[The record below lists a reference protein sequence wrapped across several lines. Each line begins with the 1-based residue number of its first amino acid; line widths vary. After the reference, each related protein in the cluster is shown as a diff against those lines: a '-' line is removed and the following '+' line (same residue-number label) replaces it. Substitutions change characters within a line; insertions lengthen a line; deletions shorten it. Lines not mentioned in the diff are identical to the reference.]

1 MILQV
6 IKNSIISS
14 NLTDDDLLN
23 GINCLNIEI
32 DDSCFPESNKIYK
45 IIKINNRIYNDL
57 LCKIYD
63 KEPKSLITIINKLN
77 VEGEKAKNCGTLKA
91 LPLFLFKTSYKNKM
105 SYAVI
110 MRKVRGDRFDKIRFK
125 REYENLSLLSKL
137 KLCYQLAIA
146 MQVLTEISIIHGDFG
161 FDNMVI
167 DISDEDDPN
176 FYIIDFDLGSATDKM
191 FIPPGASK
199 DQNEF
204 IPFEIWQK
212 KLNGDDINVDRNAE
226 NWTIAA
232 AIHCILFSF
241 SYYFFVN
248 SIVDYKKY
256 ITDKNNKW
264 PYIEKS
270 SIYFRKDNSY
280 SYDKYLQ
287 KFELLSPEFQ
297 EKLSTVF
304 QKGFLEPDYRYTPTQ
319 WRKYIFD
326 ELLTNKNLSNSTFED
341 KSYINTFEE
350 SEDKYKKAIELNPK
364 DAEAHNNLGVLYY
377 NQNKFKEAEY
387 EYKKA
392 IELNPNHA
400 GAHNNLGGL
409 YYTQKKF
416 KEAEYE
422 FKKAIKLDPDFAVAH
437 YNLGAL
443 YYTHK
448 KFKEAEYTFKKVIEL
463 NPINA
468 NAHFAL
474 GNLYFN
480 QNKFIEAEYEIKKA
494 IELKHDYA
502 EAHCNLGVLYSN
514 QNKLIEAEYEYE
526 KALKINPDYA
536 EAHYNLGVLYS
547 NQNKLIE
554 AEYEYK
560 KALKI
565 NPDYAEAHYNLG
577 ELYSKQNKL
586 KEAEYEYKR
595 AIELNPNYTEA
606 HVGLCLL
613 YFNKNKFKELE
624 HEFKKVIELNPNYF
638 DLSQI
643 HKILG
648 LLYVNQNK
656 FKEAE
661 YEFKKAIELNP
672 EDVEAHNYLGVL
684 YYNQNKFKEAE
695 YEYKRAIE
703 LKHDYAEAHH
713 NLGNLFI
720 VLGNKNDAKKEL
732 FLAREIFIKEGK
744 FDLVK
749 KIDEDIKN
757 YLK

>member
-1 MILQV
+1 MIIQI

-14 NLTDDDLLN
+14 NLTNDNLLN
-23 GINCLNIEI
+23 GVNCDKIEI
-32 DDSCFPESNKIYK
+32 EDSPISDSNKIYK
-45 IIKINNRIYNDL
+45 IKKINNRIYDDL

-63 KEPKSLITIINKLN
+63 EEPKSLITIINKLN
-77 VEGEKAKNCGTLKA
+77 VEGEKAKNCETLKA
-91 LPLFLFKTSYKNKM
+91 LPLFLFKISYKNKI
-105 SYAVI
+105 SYAVLI
-110 MRKVRGDRFDKIRFK
+110 RKVRGDRFDKIRFK
-125 REYENLSLLSKL
+125 KEYENLSLLSKL

-146 MQVLTEISIIHGDFG
+146 MQVLREISIIHGDFG

-167 DISDEDDPN
+167 DISDEDNPN

-212 KLNGDDINVDRNAE
+212 KLNGDDINIDRNAE

-248 SIVDYKKY
+248 SIIDYKKY
-256 ITDKNNKW
+256 ITDENNKW

-270 SIYFRKDNSY
+270 NIYFRKDNSY

-287 KFELLSPEFQ
+287 MFKLLSPEFQ

-304 QKGFLEPDYRYTPTQ
+304 QKGFLEPDYRYTPNQ
-319 WRKYIFD
+319 WRKYIFN
-326 ELLTNKNLSNSTFED
+326 ELIMNKNLSNSTFKD
-341 KSYINTFEE
+341 KSYINTFDE

-364 DAEAHNNLGVLYY
+364 DAEAHNNLGILYY
-377 NQNKFKEAEY
+377 NQNKFIEAEYEIKKAIRLDSNDAGAHNNLGALYYNQNKFIEAEY

-422 FKKAIKLDPDFAVAH
+422 
-437 YNLGAL
+437 
-443 YYTHK
+443 
-448 KFKEAEYTFKKVIEL
+448 
-463 NPINA
+463 
-468 NAHFAL
+468 
-474 GNLYFN
+474 
-480 QNKFIEAEYEIKKA
+480 IKKA
-494 IELKHDYA
+494 IELKH
-502 EAHCNLGVLYSN
+502 
-514 QNKLIEAEYEYE
+514 
-526 KALKINPDYA
+526 
-536 EAHYNLGVLYS
+536 
-547 NQNKLIE
+547 
-554 AEYEYK
+554 
-560 KALKI
+560 
-565 NPDYAEAHYNLG
+565 DYAEAHYNLG
-577 ELYSKQNKL
+577 ELYSKQNKF
-586 KEAEYEYKR
+586 KEAEYEYKK

-613 YFNKNKFKELE
+613 YFYQNKFKELE

-661 YEFKKAIELNP
+661 YEFKKAIELNS
-672 EDVEAHNYLGVL
+672 EDVEVYNYLGVL
-684 YYNQNKFKEAE
+684 YYNQNKFIEAE
-695 YEYKRAIE
+695 YEIKKAIE
-703 LKHDYAEAHH
+703 LKHNYAEAHY

-720 VLGNKNDAKKEL
+720 VLGNKNDAKKEFL
-732 FLAREIFIKEGK
+732 LAREIFIKEGK